1 MKQYI
6 TEAQRLQKLAGI
18 TEARVVPVLPTP
30 AIVDL
35 FNSLARKAEH
45 EWDGDPY
52 EGYFNPLY
60 KELESMGLEYSFI
73 DAFDENGYITS
84 KDISHLKDNE
94 VREVMQWLRDLT

>member
-18 TEARVVPVLPTP
+18 NEARVIPVLPIP

-35 FNSLARKAEH
+35 FNNLARIAEH

-52 EGYFNPLY
+52 IGYYNNLHD
-60 KELESMGLEYSFI
+60 ELGRIGSEYDFV
-73 DAFDENGYITS
+73 DAFNENGYITS

-94 VREVMQWLRDLT
+94 VREVLQWLRDLM

>member
-1 MKQYI
+1 MRQYI

-35 FNSLARKAEH
+35 FNSLARKSES

-52 EGYFNPLY
+52 TGYYNALRE
-60 KELESMGLEYSFI
+60 ELERIGLEYGFI

-84 KDISHLKDNE
+84 KDISHLKDDE
-94 VREVMQWLRDLT
+94 IREVLQWLRDLM